1 VILRIVEPKKLE
13 VTRGCG
19 KLDAEDL
26 HKLFCAAD
34 VIMNIRTDGRGMW
47 HKRQQKIHKNF
58 VREPVGKSSV
68 VMVRRA

>member
-1 VILRIVEPKKLE
+1 LRIAEPKKVE

-26 HKLFCAAD
+26 HKLLCAPD

-47 HKRQQKIHKNF
+47 HT
-58 VREPVGKSSV
+58 G
-68 VMVRRA
+68 